1 MTRVRSLKQLKQK
14 SFKSLDELYIDFS
27 EVEKQQDAVIAA
39 VRQLKKW
46 NAYVLLM
53 LLSNNGKNA
62 VTGAETV
69 ANSLD
74 KLLAGLRGREN
85 VKDMAIRRLPVQ
97 NRS

>member
-14 SFKSLDELYIDFS
+14 SFKSLDELYIDFD
-27 EVEKQQDAVIAA
+27 EVEKQQSAVIAA
-39 VRQLKKW
+39 IKHVKKR

-62 VTGAETV
+62 VAGAETI

-85 VKDMAIRRLPVQ
+85 AKDTAIRRLPVQ
-97 NRS
+97 NRR